1 MTLSVPPLAPLGG
14 EELEEASAP
23 ISTLNFQRVAGEEAA
38 GKVARVIRN
47 EALVLLICGCPEF
60 GLDELEYLLQ
70 NWRAYPH
77 INFGDL
83 LEAKD
88 KFGKPILEVV
98 VSGSSLALKIPQ
110 RNKMFDGDSVR
121 LLLWLRLTPQKLFDL
136 FNRDSDLVDA
146 QIASVEACLKELE
159 GNSLYVW
166 ALKKAI
172 FNFRNFTHIY
182 FQSTI

>member
-1 MTLSVPPLAPLGG
+1 MTLSVPSLAPLGG
-14 EELEEASAP
+14 EELEEEASAP
-23 ISTLNFQRVAGEEAA
+23 ISRVAKAEAVGEVT
-38 GKVARVIRN
+38 KVIRTD
-47 EALVLLICGCPEF
+47 ALVTLICGCPEF

-77 INFGDL
+77 INFGAL

-88 KFGKPILEVV
+88 KFGKPIIEVV
-98 VSGSSLALKIPQ
+98 VSESVLALKIPQ
-110 RNKMFDGDSVR
+110 RNKIFDDDSVR

-136 FNRDSDLVDA
+136 FDRDSDLVDA
-146 QIASVEACLKELE
+146 QIASVEACLKKLE